1 MIHPMRA
8 TARCSAV
15 ARSSRAGPAP
25 RPRSAESSRVDQL
38 RPGRGHDDPDHA
50 VTVKRTHLRFPFNP
64 LLGVISSA
72 RPLTAAIGQA
82 LVGRVRP
89 GANDRVNEPRSPALP
104 AAARDALLN
113 LVLDTDDGRGNRH
126 QGVRRGW
133 WILLLIC
140 TITVPRNPAARTN
153 GQSQR
158 CRGPWVIGGATDRRL
173 VGTVVTAAAENSLP
187 ATPIDRATRG
197 RTI

>member
-1 MIHPMRA
+1 MRKDNDHGAGRHGSSRRRRDRGSSCRDRWSGARCKAWVIHPVRA

-133 WILLLIC
+133 WILLLMDLL
-140 TITVPRNPAARTN
+140 T
-153 GQSQR
+153 
-158 CRGPWVIGGATDRRL
+158 L
-173 VGTVVTAAAENSLP
+173 
-187 ATPIDRATRG
+187 
-197 RTI
+197 